1 MLTSTGPAT
10 HRYQVAAA
18 GSGAVR
24 VRLCGFVSAMTG
36 QPLSARAQSL
46 PDPVELL
53 GDGSQPF
60 ALMVLALLG
69 GRREQDSFLADETLD
84 PGSRATIVPEEL
96 QFLGKLREL
105 LGVR

>member
-53 GDGSQPF
+53 GDGSQAF

-84 PGSRATIVPEEL
+84 PGEEL

>member
-1 MLTSTGPAT
+1 M
-10 HRYQVAAA
+10 
-18 GSGAVR
+18 
-24 VRLCGFVSAMTG
+24 RLCGFVSAMTG

-84 PGSRATIVPEEL
+84 PGEEL
-96 QFLGKLREL
+96 QFLGKRREL